1 MIVQYTYLTERTNT
15 MNRTEKTTAA
25 ILALLMLVMSLAA
38 CVNPQDPEI
47 TTDGTPAVSTDTP
60 ETTSEFVNDDLPDSL
75 KLNDTVTFLYWK
87 DVERPEFFVEESQDD
102 GNIVN
107 TRISER
113 NKIVE
118 SRLDV
123 KLEWDGVN
131 GNFGNQKGFVEA
143 AGNSIA
149 AGGGYDVFAGYS
161 MTAATLAMNGYSRNL
176 LELKHLN
183 FEKPWWPQSLTDTA
197 TINGKLYFTSGDIST
212 NMLYMMYATFFNK
225 DILTDQHSDMT
236 LSDMYKLVTD
246 GRWTID
252 KMIELCDGV
261 YRDENANGVA
271 DYEDLYGFETI
282 DLHFDAF
289 FIGSDLGVLDK
300 TTDGELVISPDLK
313 SEKTITLLE
322 KITNFFYTSGYAFT
336 KGTTAKYSSAA
347 FKSGRVLYTV
357 DRVYIA
363 SGTLRDVSDFKYGI
377 LPVPKY
383 NEEQNGYKTC
393 MAFPFTLYS
402 VSVKAKDADAAAAV
416 LECLGSESYRRITP
430 ALFEQSMKV
439 RYSES
444 PDDSMMYDLVK
455 KSIVMDLARIF
466 TTPLNNNS
474 YAPFRNAVKD
484 NTAAGWS
491 RNMSQLTPVLNGCL
505 KKINA
510 AMAGQ

>member
-1 MIVQYTYLTERTNT
+1 
-15 MNRTEKTTAA
+15 MNRITKTLAA
-25 ILALLMLVMSLAA
+25 IIAVLMLAA
-38 CVNPQDPEI
+38 AFTACAKPQGDTE
-47 TTDGTPAVSTDTP
+47 TSGDGDTSTATP
-60 ETTSEFVNDDLPDSL
+60 ETTSEFVNDDLSDDL
-75 KLNDTVTFLYWK
+75 KINDTVTFLYWK
-87 DVERPEFFVEESQDD
+87 DVERPEFFVEESEDD

-118 SRLDV
+118 SRLGV
-123 KLEWDGVN
+123 TLEWDGVA
-131 GNFGNQKGFVEA
+131 GNYGNQKGFVEA
-143 AGNSIA
+143 ANNSVV
-149 AGGGYDVFAGYS
+149 AGGGYDIFAGYS
-161 MTAATLAMNGYSRNL
+161 MTGATLAMNGLVQNL
-176 LELKHLN
+176 LDLKYIN
-183 FEKPWWPQSLTDTA
+183 FSKPWWPDSLVNTA
-197 TINGKLYFTSGDIST
+197 TIGGKLYFTSGDISA

-225 DILTDQHSDMT
+225 DIFIEQHPDMT
-236 LSDMYKLVTD
+236 VSDMYKLVTD

-261 YRDENANGVA
+261 YRDENANGVV

-289 FIGSDLGVLDK
+289 YIGSDLKLLDK
-300 TTDGELVISPDLK
+300 DETGALVMSPDFT
-313 SEKTITLLE
+313 SEKTHALLE
-322 KITNFFYTSGYAFT
+322 KITNFFYDSGFAFT
-336 KGTTAKYSSAA
+336 KGTTSKYSSAQS
-347 FKSGRVLYTV
+347 FKSARVLYTV

-363 SGTLRDVSDFKYGI
+363 SGTLKDVDFKYGI

-383 NEEQNGYKTC
+383 DEEQSEYRTC

-444 PDDSMMYDLVK
+444 PDDSAMYDLVK
-455 KSIVMDLARIF
+455 KSVAMDLARIF

-474 YAPFRNAVKD
+474 YAPFRNAVKND
-484 NTAAGWS
+484 TAAGWS
-491 RNMSQLTPVLNGCL
+491 RSTTQLKNVINVYIKNINSAMS
-505 KKINA
+505 
-510 AMAGQ
+510 GQ